1 MRRIEPHRADL
12 RPEGP
17 VRLHHHRV
25 PLPVVVLDLALRVV
39 HLPVVPQPFHHHL
52 GSCGHDVRP
61 MRVRVLLLPEPG
73 VEVEGPRSAVEVLE
87 ELLEDLEGV
96 SAASRG
102 ERVRVAAAAAAAAR
116 DVGVRVAA
124 GIVDLALA
132 GVGQHLV
139 RRAQVLELLLRVRGV
154 VRVLVR
160 VPAHSSRGV
169 RRQCSGGRAEQQSGG
184 TRHFRAPFRYAFLMA
199 FSSASLGTPSTL

>member
-1 MRRIEPHRADL
+1 
-12 RPEGP
+12 
-17 VRLHHHRV
+17 
-25 PLPVVVLDLALRVV
+25 
-39 HLPVVPQPFHHHL
+39 
-52 GSCGHDVRP
+52 

-102 ERVRVAAAAAAAAR
+102 ERVRVAAAAAAAAAAR

-199 FSSASLGTPSTL
+199 FSSASLGTPGTL